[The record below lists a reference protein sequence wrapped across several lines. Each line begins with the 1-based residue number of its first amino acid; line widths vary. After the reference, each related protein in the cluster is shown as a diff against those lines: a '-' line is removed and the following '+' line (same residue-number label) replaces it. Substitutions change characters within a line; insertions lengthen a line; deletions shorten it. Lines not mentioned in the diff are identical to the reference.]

1 MVCQFTSLRRSADTR
16 IRYSIPCKSE
26 SLTAM
31 ADPDEQNDEI
41 LPPTPED
48 LERRRALQQRVLE
61 ARERRATERL
71 GSSTPIEESV
81 PMSTASSASDGQRPK
96 RKPVNQDPWRDN
108 PNWQGDLTAVQIRLP
123 ADLLK
128 AIRHIAVDE
137 NVTVSQ
143 VLARCCY
150 GSYRIRNTWVH
161 QRSQERSTDWE
172 RDAA

>member
-1 MVCQFTSLRRSADTR
+1 MDGHD
-16 IRYSIPCKSE
+16 E
-26 SLTAM
+26 SH
-31 ADPDEQNDEI
+31 DEI

-48 LERRRALQQRVLE
+48 MERRRALRERVQN
-61 ARERRATERL
+61 ARERSQEL
-71 GSSTPIEESV
+71 H
-81 PMSTASSASDGQRPK
+81 ASDGTPPEQTLPIPK
-96 RKPVNQDPWRDN
+96 RKPVNPDPWRDN
-108 PNWQGDLTAVQIRLP
+108 PNWPGDLTAVQIRLP

>member
-1 MVCQFTSLRRSADTR
+1 M
-16 IRYSIPCKSE
+16 SE

-31 ADPDEQNDEI
+31 AGSDEENDEI
-41 LPPTPED
+41 LPPTPDD
-48 LERRRALQQRVLE
+48 LERRRALQKRVLE
-61 ARERRATERL
+61 VRERRANERL
-71 GSSTPIEESV
+71 GVSTPGQESV

-96 RKPVNQDPWRDN
+96 RQPVNQDPWRDN